1 MHLIPARPSVL
12 PRTRARATK
21 LAAAAAAA
29 ALLLSAC
36 TPSASGREASGETA
50 KFGPFEADATS
61 VSESRI
67 EGPAAILLPDG
78 TTADLSAAALL
89 GTGAELPPLP
99 DLENYR
105 VTSEQY
111 TYTLD
116 GTRPVLVGV
125 VQATHT
131 MHFRGYT
138 EDEFVTFVIGIS
150 AEEEPREISRTRIL
164 RGGEHTATIA
174 GRSDLGVVAVL
185 LTGALNTNV
194 PHDSRL
200 VGVDAVRAT
209 EVWGKEHGYPGYGEE
224 TATFYLAASPDACA
238 TRVEQY
244 TVANGIPEAVEEFA
258 APEGAAA
265 TGAASATSATPS
277 SETPGG
283 ECRRQTDDPHPVD
296 GGPRPATDG

>member
-1 MHLIPARPSVL
+1 MHLTPART
-12 PRTRARATK
+12 RTRTRTLL
-21 LAAAAAAA
+21 LAAAAAAT
-29 ALLLSAC
+29 ALFLSAC
-36 TPSASGREASGETA
+36 SSSVSGGGPSQETA
-50 KFGPFEADATS
+50 KFGPFEAEAAS

-67 EGPAAILLPDG
+67 NGPTAILLPDDA
-78 TTADLSAAALL
+78 TAELDAAALL

-116 GTRPVLVGV
+116 GKRPVLVGV

-138 EDEFVTFVIGIS
+138 EDEFVTFVLGIS
-150 AEEEPREISRTRIL
+150 AEEVPREISRTRIL

-244 TVANGIPEAVEEFA
+244 TVANGIPESVEEFA
-258 APEGAAA
+258 DAQPGDA
-265 TGAASATSATPS
+265 T
-277 SETPGG
+277 
-283 ECRRQTDDPHPVD
+283 CRLPNGDEHPV
-296 GGPRPATDG
+296 PSL

>member
-1 MHLIPARPSVL
+1 MHLTPAR
-12 PRTRARATK
+12 ARFYRVAV
-21 LAAAAAAA
+21 AAAAV
-29 ALLLSAC
+29 ALSLSAC
-36 TPSASGREASGETA
+36 APSAPGGKPSHETA
-50 KFGPFEADATS
+50 KFGPFEAESAS
-61 VSESRI
+61 GSEGRFD
-67 EGPAAILLPDG
+67 GPTAILLPDG
-78 TTADLSAAALL
+78 STAQLDAAALL

-99 DLENYR
+99 DLDNYR
-105 VTSEQY
+105 VTNEQY

-116 GTRPVLVGV
+116 GQRPVLVGV

-138 EDEFVTFVIGIS
+138 EDEFVTFVLGIS

-238 TRVEQY
+238 TRVERY
-244 TVANGIPEAVEEFA
+244 TVANGIPESVEEFM
-258 APEGAAA
+258 EGEP
-265 TGAASATSATPS
+265 GDPDCRLASA
-277 SETPGG
+277 
-283 ECRRQTDDPHPVD
+283 D
-296 GGPRPATDG
+296 PRPVAPR